1 MFTDKKY
8 TRIANMTDTKPFIN
22 ITNDLILTQWIIK
35 ISKKNGTIKSIE
47 LNLTNYYQSL
57 NPEIKSYSLLLTYSN
72 FGQIEEIA
80 NPIS

>member
-1 MFTDKKY
+1 MKQKEL
-8 TRIANMTDTKPFIN
+8 DTP
-22 ITNDLILTQWIIK
+22 DDEIIVK
-35 ISKKNGTIKSIE
+35 IEKNGAIKSIE

-57 NPEIKSYSLLLTYSN
+57 NPEIKSYSLLLAYSK